1 MSLSLLLPV
10 PVCALLSLLLAV
22 GTGVLGIGLGE
33 RLLEWLGIRTV
44 SGGERVALAGG
55 LGLGILSYG
64 FLALGLVGLLR
75 PVFIWMMLALAALLA
90 WPQARRWPARWRE
103 NRPAMR
109 APGFFERLGITLIIA
124 MLAMVLVRGLAP
136 VTDYDGLAY
145 HLVVPRNYLQAGRI
159 RPYPGEAHFNFPLTV
174 DLLYIPA
181 VSLGLE
187 SAAKLIHLEFGVL
200 LGLGVYT
207 LAQRLLKSR
216 KGAWLALL
224 VFAATPVIGTV
235 GGYAHTDLGWA
246 FFEFLAAY
254 TLLCWLKGEEEGWL
268 VLSGVFAGL
277 GLGSKYLGLP
287 VLGVLGLVLLI
298 QRGLAARRPWRK
310 ALGNGLLFGLTALVV
325 AAPWYL
331 KNWLWLG
338 NPFYP
343 LWFGGVG
350 WDAYEA
356 AKLSFMG
363 VSYGP
368 RRGLLGYLLLPWDL
382 FRYSIGY
389 FGPIPFAFPTPL
401 SLLLPLYLLVR
412 RRLAVN
418 LLLLISALRFG
429 TWAISARSPRYLL
442 DIYPL
447 LSIAVAY
454 LLMELARQYKVRAIV
469 QGVVFI
475 LLVANLSWQAL
486 LLAQEGPLPVVLGL
500 ESREEYL
507 ADHNDP
513 PYRAIRF
520 INHLSNDSADKRN
533 PLVLFVGN
541 GQSYY
546 VTTDHVADINHSNWG
561 HLVYEW
567 GEEPA
572 HIRRALAAEGI
583 THIFYSGYDFVW
595 QLNFD
600 FEGQLARELAVFDEF
615 AARCAQLIYDEG
627 EDGQVYAL
635 LDQCR

>member
-1 MSLSLLLPV
+1 MSLSLLLPG

-33 RLLEWLGIRTV
+33 RLLEWLGVRTA
-44 SGGERVALAGG
+44 SDGERVALAGG
-55 LGLGILSYG
+55 LGLGALSYG

-75 PVFIWMMLALAALLA
+75 PVFIWMMLGLAAILA

-103 NRPAMR
+103 NWPALR
-109 APGFFERLGITLIIA
+109 ALGFFERLGITLIIA

-145 HLVVPRNYLQAGRI
+145 HLVVPRDYVRAGRI
-159 RPYPGEAHFNFPLTV
+159 FPYPGEAHFNFPLAV

-187 SAAKLIHLEFGVL
+187 SAAKLIHLGFGVL

-207 LAQRLLKSR
+207 LAERLLKSR
-216 KGAWLALL
+216 RGAWLALL
-224 VFAATPVIGTV
+224 AFATTPVIGTV

-246 FFEFLAAY
+246 LFEFLVAY
-254 TLLCWLKGEEEGWL
+254 TLLCWIAEEERGWL
-268 VLSGVFAGL
+268 ALAGIFAGL

-298 QRGLAARRPWRK
+298 QRGLAARRPWRQVI
-310 ALGNGLLFGLTALVV
+310 GEGLLFGLAALAV
-325 AAPWYL
+325 ASPWYL

-343 LWFGGVG
+343 LWFGGAG
-350 WDAYEA
+350 WDAYES

-363 VSYGP
+363 ASYGP
-368 RRGLLGYLLLPWDL
+368 HRGILGFLLLPWDL
-382 FRYSIGY
+382 FRYSIGW

-412 RRLAVN
+412 RRPAINLILA
-418 LLLLISALRFG
+418 ISLLRFG
-429 TWAISARSPRYLL
+429 TWAVSARSPRYLM

-447 LSIAVAY
+447 LSVAVAY
-454 LLMELARQYKVRAIV
+454 LLMELGRRRNARVLI
-469 QGVVFI
+469 QGILFI
-475 LLVANLSWQAL
+475 LLVANLAWQAL
-486 LLAQEGPLPVVLGL
+486 LLAQEGSIPVVLGL

-507 ADHNDP
+507 AEHNDP

-520 INHLSNDSADKRN
+520 INQFPPGSR
-533 PLVLFVGN
+533 VLFSGN

-546 VTTDHVADINHSNWG
+546 VTTDHVADVNHSNWG
-561 HLVYEW
+561 HLVYQW
-567 GEEPA
+567 GDEPEQ
-572 HIRRALAAEGI
+572 IRRALAAQGF
-583 THIFYSGYDFVW
+583 THIFYSGYDFTW

-600 FEGQLARELAVFDEF
+600 FDGSLARELTVFDEF
-615 AARCAQLIYDEG
+615 AARCATLVYDEG

-635 LDQCR
+635 LGRCR